1 MQKTFDHV
9 IPTIV
14 CTRVNFGENGLH
26 TDEIECE
33 RKSKN
38 KRIARSRT
46 RRNSRRLS
54 INLARSSSSS
64 RSPSPLATKYRSSS
78 DDLKRAEVQQEA
90 DVNVPF
96 GSPGYR
102 EYLQLL
108 NVPTLGYAQNLEW
121 SENSGDDLSSE
132 WDSDQSARSLD
143 IRNVD
148 DNINSKVKFT
158 AWDIFFFTRL
168 SLFLHVIVICDLFLN
183 L

>member
-1 MQKTFDHV
+1 MQKTFDKV

-33 RKSKN
+33 RKLKN
-38 KRIARSRT
+38 KRIARSRS

-54 INLARSSSSS
+54 INLTRSSSSS
-64 RSPSPLATKYRSSS
+64 RSPSPLSSAAKFRSSAE
-78 DDLKRAEVQQEA
+78 DLKRSEAEA

-96 GSPGYR
+96 SPGYR

-108 NVPTLGYAQNLEW
+108 NVPSSGYSQNLEW

-148 DNINSKVKFT
+148 NINSKVIQCV
-158 AWDIFFFTRL
+158 ARD
-168 SLFLHVIVICDLFLN
+168 SFLLRYRDPGSTFII
-183 L
+183 